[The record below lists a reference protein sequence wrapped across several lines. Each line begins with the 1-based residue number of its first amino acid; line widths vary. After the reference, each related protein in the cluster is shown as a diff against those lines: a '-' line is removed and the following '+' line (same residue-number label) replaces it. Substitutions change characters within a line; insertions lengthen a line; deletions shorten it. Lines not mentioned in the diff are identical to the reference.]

1 MARYYL
7 LVTAWGFFIYGLLFI
22 VFPQETLQI
31 IVQGQVSTRSELID
45 LRATYGGMTI
55 GLGLLLFV
63 LANNV
68 STIKI
73 GLLAVF
79 IIMLCMALGRIIGIV
94 IDGEPNQF
102 MYIYLSLELLACALS
117 WLLLRAAKKQKLSH
131 SVSWDCWSLPQLCLL
146 KQTHQLIH
154 RCLSFW

>member
-1 MARYYL
+1 
-7 LVTAWGFFIYGLLFI
+7 
-22 VFPQETLQI
+22 
-31 IVQGQVSTRSELID
+31 
-45 LRATYGGMTI
+45 MTI
-55 GLGLLLFV
+55 GLGRLLFV

-68 STIKI
+68 STIKV

-79 IIMLCMALGRIIGIV
+79 IIMLCMALGRIIEIV

-131 SVSWDCWSLPQLCLL
+131 SVNWDY
-146 KQTHQLIH
+146 
-154 RCLSFW
+154 